1 MGKIADNLC
10 SKIRHQAIID
20 NEKNWGQRRL
30 DKILDKKVAQQAAA
44 DKLYKKK
51 FTIDLIDLKN
61 LKGNYGKEERVRL
74 AAIEEHKM
82 DSIWDNF
89 ALNKQVDQQNKNF
102 KHPGFTRANGSSLPG
117 NRRNKSTSEDRN
129 HNVKRRKS
137 REKNMSYYLDLFR
150 DNYVISDDKKQCGDK
165 KVKRRC
171 QKQGGLEAKIP
182 DMDDLNVKNF
192 GNINFHKIDDLVD
205 NANDRSKYW
214 KQKNAE
220 YRQELYELLK
230 SNGSSG
236 KNKIDTKLTS
246 YRDIESCDA
255 NGEANDENEE
265 DEEDE
270 QDELDEVSGIFEKN
284 SEVGAVANPDV
295 EFRDRGNQELPAADD
310 GNANNS
316 DKVKNM
322 IKIEIDDRQIQIESN
337 KQIQLPRI
345 TRFDSNGNFNGK
357 DQDKNTKTSKRKL
370 RAKRSKIESKK
381 RVHEDTNNH
390 STKPNNWNVSKSI
403 GLPIFEESEKLS
415 HYKTFDDRASQRN
428 SKGVMTPQKSILKQ
442 SQKRQ

>member
-1 MGKIADNLC
+1 
-10 SKIRHQAIID
+10 
-20 NEKNWGQRRL
+20 
-30 DKILDKKVAQQAAA
+30 
-44 DKLYKKK
+44 
-51 FTIDLIDLKN
+51 
-61 LKGNYGKEERVRL
+61 
-74 AAIEEHKM
+74 
-82 DSIWDNF
+82 
-89 ALNKQVDQQNKNF
+89 
-102 KHPGFTRANGSSLPG
+102 
-117 NRRNKSTSEDRN
+117 
-129 HNVKRRKS
+129 
-137 REKNMSYYLDLFR
+137 MSYYLDLFR

-270 QDELDEVSGIFEKN
+270 
-284 SEVGAVANPDV
+284 
-295 EFRDRGNQELPAADD
+295 
-310 GNANNS
+310 
-316 DKVKNM
+316 
-322 IKIEIDDRQIQIESN
+322 
-337 KQIQLPRI
+337 
-345 TRFDSNGNFNGK
+345 
-357 DQDKNTKTSKRKL
+357 
-370 RAKRSKIESKK
+370 
-381 RVHEDTNNH
+381 
-390 STKPNNWNVSKSI
+390 
-403 GLPIFEESEKLS
+403 
-415 HYKTFDDRASQRN
+415 
-428 SKGVMTPQKSILKQ
+428 
-442 SQKRQ
+442 